1 MFENILTNPIIVVI
15 LTILVCFIIS
25 TLLPGIERKYIHA
38 RIQQRIGPILIA
50 PGIMAPLK
58 FIFKE
63 NVEVSS
69 PVPGL
74 YKALPIICF
83 IVVLCVLIALTP
95 QAYQIPALA
104 SLVAIVGFLK
114 VEEICY
120 VLMGALS
127 KSVMSVR
134 MPFPDKIKG
143 AVHNNSNLSFIEDIS
158 ARRHNNSNLS
168 FIEDI
173 SARRSLRMITYGS
186 FPLYL
191 ALFAPIVAARSIFL
205 QDIVAYQQ
213 VHGPFLFTVSG
224 AIAAFVF
231 FIGYMIILNE
241 YPFSI
246 IKAKSDVIEGPYMEY
261 AAKYRAVVYLT
272 RGFFMFVLGCV
283 FSVLF
288 IGVPPTIMSVGFLI
302 NILVALIFVFMMGI
316 FSAFAPVF
324 TNRQLL
330 PTILCTTLLGIL
342 AIGLGLL

>member
-1 MFENILTNPIIVVI
+1 MFESTIINSVIAVVLTV
-15 LTILVCFIIS
+15 LVCFIIS
-25 TLLPGIERKYIHA
+25 TLLPGIERKYVHA
-38 RIQQRIGPILIA
+38 RIQQRIGPPVTS
-50 PGIMAPLK
+50 PGIMAPIK
-58 FIFKE
+58 FMFKE

-83 IVVLCVLIALTP
+83 LVVLCVLIALTP
-95 QAYQIPALA
+95 EAYKIPALS

-134 MPFPDKIKG
+134 MPFPDNVKG
-143 AVHNNSNLSFIEDIS
+143 GAHLNATKSFVEDIS
-158 ARRHNNSNLS
+158 SK
-168 FIEDI
+168 
-173 SARRSLRMITYGS
+173 RSLRMITYGS

-191 ALFAPIVAARSIFL
+191 ALFAPVTAARSIFL
-205 QDIVAYQQ
+205 SDIVSYQQ
-213 VHGPFLFTVSG
+213 IHGPILFTISG
-224 AIAAFVF
+224 AIAAIVF

-261 AAKYRAVVYLT
+261 AAKYRAVVVVT
-272 RGFFMFVLGCV
+272 RGFFMFVLGAI

-288 IGVPPTIMSVGFLI
+288 IGIPPTIFSWGILV

-316 FSAFAPVF
+316 FSAFSPVF

-330 PTILCTTLLGIL
+330 PTILGTTLLGIL
-342 AIGLGLL
+342 AIVVGLL

>member
-1 MFENILTNPIIVVI
+1 MFESTAINSVLAVVLTV
-15 LTILVCFIIS
+15 LVCFIIS

-38 RIQQRIGPILIA
+38 RIQQRIGPIVIA

-58 FIFKE
+58 FMFKE
-63 NVEVSS
+63 NVEISS
-69 PVPGL
+69 PVPKL
-74 YKALPIICF
+74 YKILPIICF
-83 IVVLCVLIALTP
+83 IVVLCVLITLTP
-95 QAYQIPALA
+95 QAYKIPALS

-120 VLMGALS
+120 VLMGSLS
-127 KSVMSVR
+127 KSVMSLR
-134 MPFPDKIKG
+134 MPFPDLAKG
-143 AVHNNSNLSFIEDIS
+143 GAHLNVQRSFVEDIS
-158 ARRHNNSNLS
+158 AK
-168 FIEDI
+168 
-173 SARRSLRMITYGS
+173 RSLRMITYGS

-191 ALFAPIVAARSIFL
+191 ALFAPVTAARSIFL

-213 VHGPFLFTVSG
+213 ANGPFLFTVSG
-224 AIAAFVF
+224 AIAAIVF

-261 AAKYRAVVYLT
+261 AAKYRSIVYLT

-288 IGVPPTIMSVGFLI
+288 IGIPPSIFSWGILV
-302 NILVALIFVFMMGI
+302 NVLVALIFVFMMGI
-316 FSAFAPVF
+316 LSAFSPVF

-330 PTILCTTLLGIL
+330 PTILGATLLGVL
-342 AIGLGLL
+342 AIVLGLL

>member
-1 MFENILTNPIIVVI
+1 MFENTVIYSILAVIITV
-15 LTILVCFIIS
+15 LVCFVIS

-38 RIQQRIGPILIA
+38 RIQQRIGPIVIS
-50 PGIMAPLK
+50 PGIMAPIK
-58 FIFKE
+58 FMFKE

-69 PVPGL
+69 PVSGL
-74 YKALPIICF
+74 YKSLPIICF
-83 IVVLCVLIALTP
+83 IVVLCILVALTP
-95 QAYQIPALA
+95 QAYQIPALS

-127 KSVMSVR
+127 KSVMSVN
-134 MPFPDKIKG
+134 MPFPDLIKG
-143 AVHNNSNLSFIEDIS
+143 AAHLNANRSFV
-158 ARRHNNSNLS
+158 
-168 FIEDI
+168 EDI

-191 ALFAPIVAARSIFL
+191 ALFAPITAAGSIFL
-205 QDIVAYQQ
+205 SDIVAYQQ
-213 VHGPFLFTVSG
+213 ANGPFLFTLSG
-224 AIAAFVF
+224 AIAAIVF

-261 AAKYRAVVYLT
+261 ASKYRAVVYLT
-272 RGFFMFVLGCV
+272 RGFFMFVLGAI

-288 IGVPPTIMSVGFLI
+288 IGVPPTILSWGILI
-302 NILVALIFVFMMGI
+302 NVAVALIFVFMMGI
-316 FSAFAPVF
+316 FSAFSPVF

-330 PTILCTTLLGIL
+330 PTILGATLLGIL
-342 AIGLGLL
+342 AIVLGLL

>member
-1 MFENILTNPIIVVI
+1 MFENTIIDSVI
-15 LTILVCFIIS
+15 AVLATVLVCFVIS

-38 RIQQRIGPILIA
+38 RIQQRIGPAVIA
-50 PGIMAPLK
+50 PGIMAPIK
-58 FIFKE
+58 FMFKK
-63 NVEVSS
+63 NVDVSS

-74 YKALPIICF
+74 YKSLPIICF
-83 IVVLCVLIALTP
+83 IVVLCILIALTP
-95 QAYQIPALA
+95 QAYRIPSLA

-127 KSVMSVR
+127 KSVMSVN
-134 MPFPDKIKG
+134 MPFPDQIKG
-143 AVHNNSNLSFIEDIS
+143 AVHNNANRSFIEDIS
-158 ARRHNNSNLS
+158 SK
-168 FIEDI
+168 
-173 SARRSLRMITYGS
+173 RSLRMITYGS

-191 ALFAPIVAARSIFL
+191 ALFSPVTAARSIFL
-205 QDIVAYQQ
+205 PDIVAFQHA
-213 VHGPFLFTVSG
+213 HGSFLFTVAG
-224 AIAAFVF
+224 GIAAIVF

-272 RGFFMFVLGCV
+272 RGFFMFVLGAV

-288 IGVPPTIMSVGFLI
+288 IGIPPNVFSWGILV
-302 NILVALIFVFMMGI
+302 NIAVALIFVVMMGI
-316 FSAFAPVF
+316 FSAFSPVF

-330 PTILCTTLLGIL
+330 PTILGTTLLGIL
-342 AIGLGLL
+342 SIVLGLL

>member
-1 MFENILTNPIIVVI
+1 MFESTIINSVIAVVLTV
-15 LTILVCFIIS
+15 LVCFIIS
-25 TLLPGIERKYIHA
+25 TLLPGIERKYVHA
-38 RIQQRIGPILIA
+38 RIQQRIGPPVTS
-50 PGIMAPLK
+50 PGIMAPIK
-58 FIFKE
+58 FMFKE

-83 IVVLCVLIALTP
+83 LVVLCVLIALTP
-95 QAYQIPALA
+95 EAYKIPALS

-134 MPFPDKIKG
+134 MPFPDNVKG
-143 AVHNNSNLSFIEDIS
+143 GAHLNATKSFVEDIS
-158 ARRHNNSNLS
+158 SK
-168 FIEDI
+168 
-173 SARRSLRMITYGS
+173 RSLRMITYGS

-191 ALFAPIVAARSIFL
+191 ALFAPVTAARSIFL
-205 QDIVAYQQ
+205 SDIVSYQQ
-213 VHGPFLFTVSG
+213 IHGPFLFTISG
-224 AIAAFVF
+224 AIAAIVF

-261 AAKYRAVVYLT
+261 AAKYRAVVVVT
-272 RGFFMFVLGCV
+272 RGFFMFVLGAI

-288 IGVPPTIMSVGFLI
+288 IGIPPTIFSWGILV

-316 FSAFAPVF
+316 FSAFSPVF

-330 PTILCTTLLGIL
+330 PTILGTTLLGIL
-342 AIGLGLL
+342 AIVVGLL

>member
-1 MFENILTNPIIVVI
+1 MFESTIINSVIAVVLTV
-15 LTILVCFIIS
+15 LVCFIIS

-38 RIQQRIGPILIA
+38 RIQQRIGPPVTS
-50 PGIMAPLK
+50 PGIMAPIK
-58 FIFKE
+58 FMFKE

-83 IVVLCVLIALTP
+83 LVVLCVLIALTP
-95 QAYQIPALA
+95 EAYKIPALS

-134 MPFPDKIKG
+134 MPFPDNVKG
-143 AVHNNSNLSFIEDIS
+143 GAHLNATKSFVEDIS
-158 ARRHNNSNLS
+158 SK
-168 FIEDI
+168 
-173 SARRSLRMITYGS
+173 RSLRMITYGS

-191 ALFAPIVAARSIFL
+191 ALFAPVTAARSIFL
-205 QDIVAYQQ
+205 SDILSYQQ
-213 VHGPFLFTVSG
+213 IHGPILFTISG
-224 AIAAFVF
+224 AIAAIVF

-261 AAKYRAVVYLT
+261 AAKYRAVVVVT
-272 RGFFMFVLGCV
+272 RGFFMFVLGAI

-288 IGVPPTIMSVGFLI
+288 IGIPPTIFSWGILV

-316 FSAFAPVF
+316 FSAFSPVF

-330 PTILCTTLLGIL
+330 PTILGTTLLGIL
-342 AIGLGLL
+342 AIVVGLL

>member
-1 MFENILTNPIIVVI
+1 MFENTLVYSILAVI
-15 LTILVCFIIS
+15 GTVLVCFLIS

-38 RIQQRIGPILIA
+38 RIQQRIGPVVLA
-50 PGIMAPLK
+50 PGVMAPIK
-58 FIFKE
+58 FMFKE
-63 NVEVSS
+63 NVEISS

-83 IVVLCVLIALTP
+83 IVVLCVLVALTP
-95 QAYQIPALA
+95 QAYQFPALA
-104 SLVAIVGFLK
+104 SLVAVVGFLK

-143 AVHNNSNLSFIEDIS
+143 ATHLNSNRSFIEDIS
-158 ARRHNNSNLS
+158 AK
-168 FIEDI
+168 
-173 SARRSLRMITYGS
+173 RSLRMITYGS

-191 ALFAPIVAARSIFL
+191 ALFAPVTAVGSIFL
-205 QDIVAYQQ
+205 SDIAAYQQ
-213 VHGPFLFTVSG
+213 ANGPFLFTVSG
-224 AIAAFVF
+224 ALAAIVF
-231 FIGYMIILNE
+231 FIEYMIILNE

-261 AAKYRAVVYLT
+261 AAKYRAIVYLT
-272 RGFFMFVLGCV
+272 RGFFMFVLGAI

-288 IGVPPTIMSVGFLI
+288 IGVPPTILSWGILV
-302 NILVALIFVFMMGI
+302 NIAVALIFVFMMGI
-316 FSAFAPVF
+316 FSAFSPVF

-330 PTILCTTLLGIL
+330 PTILGSTLLGIL
-342 AIGLGLL
+342 AIVLGLL

>member
-1 MFENILTNPIIVVI
+1 MFSNTLINSVLAVI
-15 LTILVCFIIS
+15 LTVIVCFIIS
-25 TLLPGIERKYIHA
+25 TLLPGIERKYVHA
-38 RIQQRIGPILIA
+38 RIQQRIGPIVIA
-50 PGIMAPLK
+50 PGIMAPIK
-58 FIFKE
+58 FMFKE
-63 NVEVSS
+63 NVKVSS
-69 PVPGL
+69 PVSGL
-74 YKALPIICF
+74 YKSLPIICF
-83 IVVLCVLIALTP
+83 IAVLCILIALTP
-95 QAYQIPALA
+95 QAYKIPALA

-134 MPFPDKIKG
+134 MPFPDQIKG
-143 AVHNNSNLSFIEDIS
+143 AAHQNANRSFV
-158 ARRHNNSNLS
+158 
-168 FIEDI
+168 EDI

-191 ALFAPIVAARSIFL
+191 ALFAPVTAARSIFL
-205 QDIVAYQQ
+205 SDIVAYQHA
-213 VHGPFLFTVSG
+213 HGPFLFTVAG
-224 AIAAFVF
+224 GIAAIVF

-272 RGFFMFVLGCV
+272 RGFFMFVLGAV

-288 IGVPPTIMSVGFLI
+288 IGIPPNVFSLGILV

-316 FSAFAPVF
+316 FSAFSPVF

-330 PTILCTTLLGIL
+330 PTILGATLLGIL
-342 AIGLGLL
+342 AVVVGLL

>member
-1 MFENILTNPIIVVI
+1 MFSNTIINSVIAVI
-15 LTILVCFIIS
+15 LTVLVCFIVS
-25 TLLPGIERKYIHA
+25 TFLPGIERKYIHA
-38 RIQQRIGPILIA
+38 RIQQRIGPKVVA
-50 PGIMAPLK
+50 PGIMAPIK
-58 FIFKE
+58 FMFKE
-63 NVEVSS
+63 NVKVES

-74 YKALPIICF
+74 YKILPILCF

-95 QAYQIPALA
+95 QAYKVPALA

-134 MPFPDKIKG
+134 MPFPDRVKG
-143 AVHNNSNLSFIEDIS
+143 AAHLNTT
-158 ARRHNNSNLS
+158 RS

-191 ALFAPIVAARSIFL
+191 ALFAPVTAARSIFL
-205 QDIVAYQQ
+205 QDIVAFQQ
-213 VHGPFLFTVSG
+213 THGPFLFTVAG
-224 AIAAFVF
+224 GIAAIVF

-261 AAKYRAVVYLT
+261 ASKYRAIVYLT
-272 RGFFMFVLGCV
+272 RGFFMFVLGAV

-288 IGVPPTIMSVGFLI
+288 IGIPP
-302 NILVALIFVFMMGI
+302 NIFSIGILVNIVVALIFVFMMGI
-316 FSAFAPVF
+316 FSAFSPVF

-330 PTILCTTLLGIL
+330 PTILASTLLGIL
-342 AIGLGLL
+342 AIVMGLL

>member
-1 MFENILTNPIIVVI
+1 MFENILTNPIFAVVI
-15 LTILVCFIIS
+15 TVLVCFIIS

-38 RIQQRIGPILIA
+38 RIQQRIGPPVTS

-58 FIFKE
+58 FMFKE
-63 NVEVSS
+63 NVKVSS

-74 YKALPIICF
+74 YKSLPVICF
-83 IVVLCVLIALTP
+83 IVVLCVMIALTP
-95 QAYQIPALA
+95 QAYMIPALA

-127 KSVMSVR
+127 KSVMSVN
-134 MPFPDKIKG
+134 MPFPDQIKG
-143 AVHNNSNLSFIEDIS
+143 AAHNNANRSFIEDIS
-158 ARRHNNSNLS
+158 AK
-168 FIEDI
+168 
-173 SARRSLRMITYGS
+173 RSLRMITYGS

-191 ALFAPIVAARSIFL
+191 ALFAPVTAAGSIFL
-205 QDIVAYQQ
+205 QDIVSFQQ
-213 VHGPFLFTVSG
+213 VNGPFLFTVSG
-224 AIAAFVF
+224 GIAAIVF

-261 AAKYRAVVYLT
+261 AAKYRAVVVIT
-272 RGFFMFVLGCV
+272 RGFFMFVLGAI

-288 IGVPPTIMSVGFLI
+288 IGVPPTIMSWGILL
-302 NILVALIFVFMMGI
+302 NIAVALIFVFMMGI
-316 FSAFAPVF
+316 FSAFTPVF

-330 PTILCTTLLGIL
+330 PTILGATLLGIL
-342 AIGLGLL
+342 SIVLGLL

>member
-1 MFENILTNPIIVVI
+1 MFENTLVNSILAVI
-15 LTILVCFIIS
+15 GTVLVCFLIS

-38 RIQQRIGPILIA
+38 RIQQRIGPVVLA
-50 PGIMAPLK
+50 PGVMAPIK
-58 FIFKE
+58 FMFKE

-69 PVPGL
+69 PVSGL
-74 YKALPIICF
+74 YKSLPIICF
-83 IVVLCVLIALTP
+83 IVVLCILVALTP
-95 QAYQIPALA
+95 QAYQIPALS

-120 VLMGALS
+120 ILMGALS
-127 KSVMSVR
+127 KSVMSVN
-134 MPFPDKIKG
+134 MPFPDLIKG
-143 AVHNNSNLSFIEDIS
+143 ATHLNAN
-158 ARRHNNSNLS
+158 RS

-191 ALFAPIVAARSIFL
+191 ALFAPITAAGSIFL
-205 QDIVAYQQ
+205 SDIVAYQQ
-213 VHGPFLFTVSG
+213 ANGPFLFTLSG
-224 AIAAFVF
+224 AIAAIVF

-261 AAKYRAVVYLT
+261 ASKYRAVVYLT
-272 RGFFMFVLGCV
+272 RGFFMFVLGAI

-288 IGVPPTIMSVGFLI
+288 IGVPPTILSWGILI
-302 NILVALIFVFMMGI
+302 NVAVALIFVFMMGI
-316 FSAFAPVF
+316 FSAFSPVF

-330 PTILCTTLLGIL
+330 PTILGATLLGIL
-342 AIGLGLL
+342 AIVLGLL

>member
-1 MFENILTNPIIVVI
+1 MFESTIINSVIAVVLTV
-15 LTILVCFIIS
+15 LVCFIIS

-38 RIQQRIGPILIA
+38 RIQQRIGPPVTS
-50 PGIMAPLK
+50 PGIMAPIK
-58 FIFKE
+58 FMFKE

-83 IVVLCVLIALTP
+83 LVVLCVLIALTP
-95 QAYQIPALA
+95 EAYKIPALS

-134 MPFPDKIKG
+134 MPFPDNVKG
-143 AVHNNSNLSFIEDIS
+143 GAHLNATKSFVEDIS
-158 ARRHNNSNLS
+158 SK
-168 FIEDI
+168 
-173 SARRSLRMITYGS
+173 RSLRMITYGS

-191 ALFAPIVAARSIFL
+191 ALFAPVTAARSIFL
-205 QDIVAYQQ
+205 SDIVSYQQ
-213 VHGPFLFTVSG
+213 IHGPFLFTISG
-224 AIAAFVF
+224 AIAAIVF

-246 IKAKSDVIEGPYMEY
+246 IKAKSDVIEGSYMEY
-261 AAKYRAVVYLT
+261 AAKYRAVVVVT
-272 RGFFMFVLGCV
+272 RGFFMFVLGAI

-288 IGVPPTIMSVGFLI
+288 IGIPPTIFSWGILV

-316 FSAFAPVF
+316 FSAFSPVF

-330 PTILCTTLLGIL
+330 PTILGTTLLGIL
-342 AIGLGLL
+342 AIVVGLL

>member
-1 MFENILTNPIIVVI
+1 MFSNTLLNSVVAVI
-15 LTILVCFIIS
+15 LTVLVCFVIS
-25 TLLPGIERKYIHA
+25 TFLPGIERKYVHA
-38 RIQQRIGPILIA
+38 RIQQRIGPAVIA
-50 PGIMAPLK
+50 PGIMAPIK
-58 FIFKE
+58 FMFKE
-63 NVEVSS
+63 NVEISS
-69 PVPGL
+69 PVPKL
-74 YKALPIICF
+74 YKILPILCF

-95 QAYQIPALA
+95 HAYKIPALA

-134 MPFPDKIKG
+134 MPFPDRVKG
-143 AVHNNSNLSFIEDIS
+143 AAHLK
-158 ARRHNNSNLS
+158 APLS

-191 ALFAPIVAARSIFL
+191 ALFAPVTAARSIFL
-205 QDIVAYQQ
+205 QDIVAFQQ
-213 VHGPFLFTVSG
+213 ANGPFLFTVSG
-224 AIAAFVF
+224 AIAAIVF

-261 AAKYRAVVYLT
+261 AAKYRAVVFIT
-272 RGFFMFVLGCV
+272 RGFFMFVLGAV

-288 IGVPPTIMSVGFLI
+288 LGIPP
-302 NILVALIFVFMMGI
+302 NIFSWGILVNIIVALIFVFMMGI
-316 FSAFAPVF
+316 FSAFSPVF

-330 PTILCTTLLGIL
+330 PTILGATLLGIL
-342 AIGLGLL
+342 SIVVGLL

>member
-1 MFENILTNPIIVVI
+1 MFENTIINSIIMVI
-15 LTILVCFIIS
+15 LTVLVCFIIS

-38 RIQQRIGPILIA
+38 RIQQRIGPPVTS
-50 PGIMAPLK
+50 PGIMAPIK
-58 FIFKE
+58 FMFKE
-63 NVEVSS
+63 NVEISS

-95 QAYQIPALA
+95 QAYKISALA

-127 KSVMSVR
+127 KSVMSVN
-134 MPFPDKIKG
+134 MPFPDNVKG
-143 AVHNNSNLSFIEDIS
+143 AVHLN
-158 ARRHNNSNLS
+158 ATKS

-191 ALFAPIVAARSIFL
+191 ALFATITQSRSIFL
-205 QDIVAYQQ
+205 SDIVAYQQ
-213 VHGPFLFTVSG
+213 ANGPFLFTISG
-224 AIAAFVF
+224 AIAAIVF

-261 AAKYRAVVYLT
+261 AAKYRAVVVVT
-272 RGFFMFVLGCV
+272 RGFFMFVLGAI

-288 IGVPPTIMSVGFLI
+288 IGIPPTIVSWGILV
-302 NILVALIFVFMMGI
+302 NIAVALIFVFMMGI
-316 FSAFAPVF
+316 FSAFSPVF

-330 PTILCTTLLGIL
+330 PTILGATLLGIL
-342 AIGLGLL
+342 SIVLGLL

>member
-1 MFENILTNPIIVVI
+1 MFKSTILYSVIAVI
-15 LTILVCFIIS
+15 LTVLVCFIIS
-25 TLLPGIERKYIHA
+25 TLLPGIERKYVHA
-38 RIQQRIGPILIA
+38 RIQQRIGPPVTS
-50 PGIMAPLK
+50 PGIMAPIK
-58 FIFKE
+58 FLFKE

-74 YKALPIICF
+74 YKALPIVCF

-95 QAYQIPALA
+95 YSFAIPALS

-127 KSVMSVR
+127 KSVMSVK
-134 MPFPDKIKG
+134 MPFPDVVKG
-143 AVHNNSNLSFIEDIS
+143 AAHLNTT
-158 ARRHNNSNLS
+158 RS

-191 ALFAPIVAARSIFL
+191 ALFAPVTAARSIFL
-205 QDIVAYQQ
+205 QDIVQYQH
-213 VHGPFLFTVSG
+213 VHGPFLFTLSG
-224 AIAAFVF
+224 GIAAIVF
-231 FIGYMIILNE
+231 FIGYMIVLNE

-246 IKAKSDVIEGPYMEY
+246 IKAKCDVIEGPYMEY
-261 AAKYRAVVYLT
+261 AAKYRSIIFIT
-272 RGFFMFVLGCV
+272 RGFLMFTLGAL

-288 IGVPPTIMSVGFLI
+288 IGIPPNILSPSILI
-302 NILVALIFVFMMGI
+302 NIAVTLIFVLMMGI
-316 FSAFAPVF
+316 FSAFTPVF

-330 PTILCTTLLGIL
+330 PSILGATLLGIL
-342 AIGLGLL
+342 AIVLGLL